1 MEVNVTKVMI
11 LLQRRY
17 NSIREVDRLT
27 KELEKVIARGDEVST
42 MMLLEMRGEELGKID
57 QCMEEIWE
65 MGESDKGQNKILSD
79 LLLSDPAERVGKS
92 QEEEKIF
99 EIRRKTQGILKSL
112 RIADQRLSQKLTG
125 KKSYYSVGAL
135 AEPK

>member
-1 MEVNVTKVMI
+1 MELNVTKVMI

-27 KELEKVIARGDEVST
+27 KELEKMIARGDEVST
-42 MMLLEMRGEELGKID
+42 IMLLEMRAEELGKID

-65 MGESDKGQNKILSD
+65 MGESDRENYEKLKVLM
-79 LLLSDPAERVGKS
+79 LSDPAESAGNS

-99 EIRRKTQGILKSL
+99 EIRRRTQGVLETVQ
-112 RIADQRLSQKLTG
+112 RADQRLNQRLTG
-125 KKSYYSVGAL
+125 NKSYYNVKAL
-135 AEPK
+135 AGQK